1 MACTEAKLKGCL
13 DDLLCSTDQAALC
26 EWLSLFAVV
35 IRNAKGKPYAPS
47 SIYQLVSG
55 LLKHM
60 RTANLEVLKFLDKMD
75 K

>member
-26 EWLSLFAVV
+26 EWPSLFAVE
-35 IRNAKGKPYAPS
+35 IRNAKGKPYAP

-60 RTANLEVLKFLDKMD
+60 RTANLEVLKFLDN
-75 K
+75 